1 MKISI
6 GILAYNE
13 AAFIAKMLRS
23 VLGQTL
29 FSGND
34 PDLQIELLV
43 VPNGCSDNTAAIS
56 HTTLSETAPPQIQ
69 WKVCELEQGGKANA
83 WNIYVHELSDPD
95 ANYLFLMDADIE
107 MVDPQT
113 LGAMIEV
120 LDRRPEATVAVDRLI
135 KDVALKSNKTVLD
148 RLSIAASRLSGNK
161 ATEEGPSWLCGQLY
175 CTRAEVL
182 RQIWMPADV
191 SDDGFLYR
199 MIVTDRLQ
207 CEEIPERVIL
217 AKSASHR
224 FEAYTQIPDLLRH
237 EKWLILGNVI
247 NSWIYRD
254 LALESAKSQQD
265 AGLLVKQRNEQDPH
279 WISHYIQSV
288 ATQQKWLIPQYILTR
303 RFQSL
308 KYQKLPKAVIFL
320 PLAIAAFLVDLILSI
335 QVNAEL
341 HRDRGVRY
349 WS

>member
-13 AAFIAKMLRS
+13 AALIAQMLRS
-23 VLGQTL
+23 VLSQSL
-29 FSGND
+29 FSKTD
-34 PDLQIELLV
+34 PNLQIELLV
-43 VPNGCSDNTAAIS
+43 IPNGCSDDTAAIAR
-56 HTTLSETAPPQIQ
+56 TTLSETAPSHLQ
-69 WKVCELEQGGKANA
+69 WNICELAQGGKANA
-83 WNIYVHELSDPD
+83 WNVYVHEFSDPN

-113 LGAMIEV
+113 LDAMIEV
-120 LDRRPEATVAVDRLI
+120 LERRPEAAVSVDRLI
-135 KDVALKSNKTVLD
+135 KDVAFKPNKTLLD
-148 RLSIAASRLSGNK
+148 QFSIAASRLSGNK

-247 NSWIYRD
+247 NSWIYHD
-254 LALESAKSQQD
+254 LALDATTSQQD

-288 ATQQKWLIPQYILTR
+288 AAQQKWLIPQYILTR

-308 KYQKLPKAVIFL
+308 KYQKLPKAVVLL
-320 PLAIAAFLVDLILSI
+320 PLAIAAFLVDLVLSI
-335 QVNAEL
+335 QVNTEL